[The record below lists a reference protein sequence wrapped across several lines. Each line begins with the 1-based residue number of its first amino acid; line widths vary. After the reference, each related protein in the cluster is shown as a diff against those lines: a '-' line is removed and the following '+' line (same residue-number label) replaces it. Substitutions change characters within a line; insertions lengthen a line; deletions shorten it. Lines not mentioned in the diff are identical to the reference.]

1 MNSIAEIQPRDMY
14 YGSADIASIL
24 GLEGAFGSQYSVFDR
39 KVNGY
44 DDAPNDF
51 MIWGSRLE
59 DDILEAYG
67 EQEGAGEI
75 IAMQAH
81 YACAEWPKA
90 RATLDAVALVA
101 GERVAV
107 EAKSSGDWSW
117 EEVPLP
123 YEAQVQ
129 WQLGCAGLKRAHLV
143 VFFRNTCQTK
153 LFSIDFNPVV
163 FQQMLTIVRQF
174 DENHVLTGIPPAV
187 DGHSATTEALKRIRG
202 DGSSVDVAA
211 IKADLDAL
219 AMAKEAKKA
228 IEAQEE
234 EIENRIKAALGS
246 AETGTIEGQVVVT
259 WAQRTR
265 TNFDSKAFKSEHPEL
280 AAKYTSTSDY
290 RALNLK
296 KPKKEK
302 S

>member
-1 MNSIAEIQPRDMY
+1 MY

-44 DDAPNDF
+44 DDTPNDY

-67 EQEGAGEI
+67 EQDGAGEI
-75 IAMQAH
+75 VAMQAH

-117 EEVPLP
+117 DEVPLP

-153 LFSIDFNPVV
+153 LFAIDFNPVV
-163 FQQMLTIVRQF
+163 FQQMLTIVRNF
-174 DENHVLTGIPPAV
+174 DEMHVLTGIPPAV

-202 DGSSVDVAA
+202 NGEVAD
-211 IKADLDAL
+211 IDHLKPEIDQLLAL
-219 AMAKEAKKA
+219 REAKKA

-234 EIENRIKAALGS
+234 EVENRIKAALGP
-246 AETGTIEGQVVVT
+246 AETGMIGGQVAIT
-259 WAQRTR
+259 YKQHTR
-265 TNFDSKAFKSEHPEL
+265 TNFDSKTFKADNPEL

-290 RALNLK
+290 RALNIK